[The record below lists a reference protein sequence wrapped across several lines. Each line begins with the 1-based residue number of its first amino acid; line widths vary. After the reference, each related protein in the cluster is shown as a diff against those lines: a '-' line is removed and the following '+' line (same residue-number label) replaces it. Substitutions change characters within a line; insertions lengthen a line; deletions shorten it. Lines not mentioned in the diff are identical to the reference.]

1 LEQFTKAG
9 RLTKWGFFGIV
20 HRSLFARC
28 EREPACTLTDA
39 ALSTTERNKKDW
51 SKQDER
57 EEARRIV

>member
-1 LEQFTKAG
+1 
-9 RLTKWGFFGIV
+9 LTKWGFFGTV